1 MDLKADDDQKIA
13 PDLTTGEIGWQSA
26 PTVVGD
32 KVLIG
37 SAFREGFT
45 PTSFK
50 NNKGSARA
58 YDVRT
63 GKKIWE
69 FHTIPQK
76 GEPGAETWLDNSN
89 DYTGNTGVWT
99 EMTADP
105 VAGLAYL
112 PVEQPTSD
120 FYGGK
125 RPGNGLYG
133 DSLVAVDL
141 NTGKVKWYFQLI
153 HHEIWDY
160 DMSSAPLLMDIN
172 VDGKPIKAVAAPPRW
187 ACSMSSIA
195 SPASRSGRSRKES
208 GKGHA
213 PGEWYAPTQPIPTK
227 PAPYTR
233 TGVDDRRSDRFHA
246 RHACRG
252 AGSGQEIQDR
262 SDLHAAGC
270 LPIPTAPSPPS
281 WWARPMAAP
290 TGRVAPSIRKTTPSM
305 SMAAMPACR

>member
-1 MDLKADDDQKIA
+1 MDLKADDDQKIE

-32 KVLIG
+32 KVLVG

-45 PTSFK
+45 PTSYK

-76 GEPGAETWLDNSN
+76 GEPGAETWLNNSN
-89 DYTGNTGVWT
+89 DLYRQHGRMDRDDRRSGRR
-99 EMTADP
+99 A
-105 VAGLAYL
+105 L
-112 PVEQPTSD
+112 PISRSSSRPSD

-153 HHEIWDY
+153 HHE
-160 DMSSAPLLMDIN
+160 
-172 VDGKPIKAVAAPPRW
+172 
-187 ACSMSSIA
+187 
-195 SPASRSGRSRKES
+195 
-208 GKGHA
+208 
-213 PGEWYAPTQPIPTK
+213 
-227 PAPYTR
+227 
-233 TGVDDRRSDRFHA
+233 
-246 RHACRG
+246 
-252 AGSGQEIQDR
+252 
-262 SDLHAAGC
+262 DLG
-270 LPIPTAPSPPS
+270 L
-281 WWARPMAAP
+281 
-290 TGRVAPSIRKTTPSM
+290 
-305 SMAAMPACR
+305 